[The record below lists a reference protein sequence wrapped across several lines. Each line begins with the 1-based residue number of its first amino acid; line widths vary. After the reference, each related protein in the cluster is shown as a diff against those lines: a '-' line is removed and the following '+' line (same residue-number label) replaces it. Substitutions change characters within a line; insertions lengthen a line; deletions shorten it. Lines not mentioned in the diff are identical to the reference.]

1 MKLGFPPSEWTKYF
15 ITCYHLF
22 QYVNKIVIFLD
33 KVPAFLVG
41 SKKKQ
46 HLLVQKRR
54 QNSCHFKF
62 KANFTFYRSWM
73 WKLIYRRSC
82 STKKKKG
89 FKQTTTPYLE
99 DFFLDFYI
107 AALEGNSWIHQ
118 FSDQNCKNEEA
129 VRHGVESYD
138 LTSQTRQGDFLLWY
152 LISGNNPNRL
162 LQ

>member
-1 MKLGFPPSEWTKYF
+1 MSIYLSFLTSWIIHSFTRNLIRFDWGGKRKEGDAGNFTTDRISAASIQCCMKLGFPPSAWTKYF

-82 STKKKKG
+82 STKKKM
-89 FKQTTTPYLE
+89 FQADYYTL
-99 DFFLDFYI
+99 FRRFL
-107 AALEGNSWIHQ
+107 
-118 FSDQNCKNEEA
+118 
-129 VRHGVESYD
+129 
-138 LTSQTRQGDFLLWY
+138 
-152 LISGNNPNRL
+152 PRL
-162 LQ
+162 LYCCVRRE